1 MILIAAR
8 GVIEDGI
15 SSKENR
21 FQCVLPDLPLNSS
34 EMLSFLKDEP
44 PIRCDDVEPWVFCG
58 SDPNVRFLVF
68 FFQLPNVYQSNIS
81 IFLQIL
87 KQSWLC
93 RIRNEII
100 DRFGPISC
108 DFSEIIRS
116 KDDSTFTKSQRVRS
130 KTTFELINS
139 DFVSVK
145 CWTDEYL

>member
-68 FFQLPNVYQSNIS
+68 FSTTKCIS
-81 IFLQIL
+81 IKHFYFLA
-87 KQSWLC
+87 
-93 RIRNEII
+93 N
-100 DRFGPISC
+100 
-108 DFSEIIRS
+108 
-116 KDDSTFTKSQRVRS
+116 TKAIMA
-130 KTTFELINS
+130 L
-139 DFVSVK
+139 
-145 CWTDEYL
+145 